1 MNQDIITIQS
11 LADDKNIMVDYIDD
25 DFAIIDNVKD
35 LVEPNPT
42 RVPMNFVVACTA
54 GRAHAQL
61 NEIPVELGKNQILL
75 APLGAMLSD
84 ILISPD
90 FEFKAVFFTTRLLQ
104 SFLRERINVWNEVM
118 YIHRTHVI
126 TLEPGDIEF
135 FFHFYDM
142 LRLCI
147 DTATAGKPYHSEVIR
162 SVMRG
167 AFLEFCGTLKMKFPE
182 AAPAST
188 VRSADNIFKAFLDLL
203 GTSDKP
209 HCKVSSFAAQLNIT
223 SKYLSHVCKR
233 QSGKSANE
241 WITEKI
247 LNEITFY
254 LKHTDLS
261 IKQVADR
268 LGFANPSFFGKYVKQ
283 HFGKTPIQLREQ

>member
-1 MNQDIITIQS
+1 
-11 LADDKNIMVDYIDD
+11 
-25 DFAIIDNVKD
+25 
-35 LVEPNPT
+35 
-42 RVPMNFVVACTA
+42 
-54 GRAHAQL
+54 
-61 NEIPVELGKNQILL
+61 
-75 APLGAMLSD
+75 
-84 ILISPD
+84 
-90 FEFKAVFFTTRLLQ
+90 
-104 SFLRERINVWNEVM
+104 
-118 YIHRTHVI
+118 
-126 TLEPGDIEF
+126 
-135 FFHFYDM
+135 M
-142 LRLCI
+142 LRLYI

-167 AFLEFCGTLKMKFPE
+167 AFLELCGTLKMKFPE

-209 HCKVSSFAAQLNIT
+209 HRKVSSFAAQLNIT
-223 SKYLSHVCKR
+223 SKYFSHVCKR

-283 HFGKTPIQLREQ
+283 HFGKTPVQIREQ